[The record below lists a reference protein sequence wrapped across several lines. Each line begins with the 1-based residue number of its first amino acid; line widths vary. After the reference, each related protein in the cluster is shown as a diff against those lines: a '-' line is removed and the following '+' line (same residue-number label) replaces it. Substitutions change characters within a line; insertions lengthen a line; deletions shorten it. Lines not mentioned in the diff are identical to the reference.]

1 MCTSQNSHSSL
12 VKTHRS
18 QCIQSSCFLADLT
31 LLFLSKLPFSLQLL
45 HTHTP
50 PKVTCTWL
58 QHLDSH
64 PENHLGPWLQT
75 QSKERA
81 GPTPIQRQTVGNA
94 YRHPVT
100 HAKQCSGAHTSRS
113 LWAQSSVEA
122 LGDEQTCGHTHA
134 HLQTITC
141 AHGHAHRHPN
151 PPTFRHPHRCLTR
164 PQHQAPPPPFR
175 RRWEDWGLRALP
187 LLPPSGPISPRSRVP
202 EVWRPPRPPTWLGE
216 RMARG
221 GWEAWSQIVLI
232 LIP

>member
-18 QCIQSSCFLADLT
+18 QCIQSSCFVAVLT

-75 QSKERA
+75 QRKERA
-81 GPTPIQRQTVGNA
+81 GPTLLRSRQWEMHIGTLSHMQSNAVGNI
-94 YRHPVT
+94 HPD
-100 HAKQCSGAHTSRS
+100 HCGHSHQWKHWEMRR
-113 LWAQSSVEA
+113 
-122 LGDEQTCGHTHA
+122 QTCGHTHA

-141 AHGHAHRHPN
+141 ARGHAHRHPN
-151 PPTFRHPHRCLTR
+151 PPTFRHQHRCLAR

-175 RRWEDWGLRALP
+175 RRWEGLGFEGA
-187 LLPPSGPISPRSRVP
+187 PPSPSLWPHLSKVQSPRGLGP
-202 EVWRPPRPPTWLGE
+202 APPPQPGSGSEWLEGD
-216 RMARG
+216 G
-221 GWEAWSQIVLI
+221 KPGLK
-232 LIP
+232 LF